1 MYGKN
6 YNKKNYYPNY
16 KKTQYSK
23 LQGRKRKNNQNWNN
37 YDTNHPYYKNS
48 KEADE
53 IKFLNKKTERPS
65 EIKNKSEIN
74 NNMVQFFSPENPN
87 KLNNIIEKLES
98 AKTSLDIAMYTL
110 TNIQLINTIMKCYNN
125 KVKIRIILDYKMTK
139 RYSWFLKEL
148 LENNILIKT
157 NDNEEETMHHKFA
170 ILDNKY
176 IFNGSLN
183 WSENGVTKNHENILF
198 LENEQIVTQFSA
210 QFEELWNKF
219 NNILT
224 INDIRQ
230 KGKFYHEK
238 KYLPK
243 RYYRN
248 YNNYKSYFDKNGYQ
262 KEQFIEDEDNDYSD
276 DYSDDYN
283 QFDNEE
289 EDEEEEE
296 EEDEED
302 NYHNYKNYKN
312 YNDNSYNNRYNN
324 RYNKRYDERYDDR
337 YDDDEYDN
345 DEDEDDYDDDFDGY

>member
-74 NNMVQFFSPENPN
+74 NNMVQFFSPDNPN

-170 ILDNKY
+170 IIDNKY
-176 IFNGSLN
+176 KRNLTFLFYIFN
-183 WSENGVTKNHENILF
+183 
-198 LENEQIVTQFSA
+198 
-210 QFEELWNKF
+210 
-219 NNILT
+219 
-224 INDIRQ
+224 
-230 KGKFYHEK
+230 
-238 KYLPK
+238 
-243 RYYRN
+243 
-248 YNNYKSYFDKNGYQ
+248 
-262 KEQFIEDEDNDYSD
+262 
-276 DYSDDYN
+276 
-283 QFDNEE
+283 
-289 EDEEEEE
+289 
-296 EEDEED
+296 
-302 NYHNYKNYKN
+302 
-312 YNDNSYNNRYNN
+312 
-324 RYNKRYDERYDDR
+324 
-337 YDDDEYDN
+337 
-345 DEDEDDYDDDFDGY
+345 